1 MKSLGRYLVS
11 LFLSVVMVFVSIAAI
26 AALVLTV
33 NVTSSKLCKM
43 SDDSNLPEVVIG
55 EIGKY
60 YKNKYNTTG
69 IPAEVY
75 TSAITKEDIS
85 AEIERNIVSGFYS
98 MEKESSES
106 SQFSLPE
113 LENSI
118 SDFFDNYAAEN
129 GFSDTEKLE
138 ARKQSEIKSAYKVI
152 SNQCDVF
159 RFNSLKEHGVLGK
172 LSKVYPY
179 RRVGVVSLLCASL
192 LIMVIFLAVN
202 HKEKPAMLYW
212 TGISEIIAGI
222 FTAVPAAVFL
232 SSGKLSAFTIKQPQ
246 IFTAYTSEIHAI
258 AMAFL
263 AAGLAVLVVGIAFII
278 LYKIFSTR
286 DESVAPTKPL
296 PIN

>member
-43 SDDSNLPEVVIG
+43 SDDSNLPEVG
-55 EIGKY
+55 MDEIGKY
-60 YKNKYNTTG
+60 YKNKYTTTG

-75 TSAITKEDIS
+75 TNAITKEDIS
-85 AEIERNIVSGFYS
+85 AEIGRNIVSGFYS

-106 SQFSLPE
+106 SQLSLPE

-172 LSKVYPY
+172 LKVYPY

-258 AMAFL
+258 ATAFL